1 MNGSALALFDLDGTI
16 TRRDTYVAYLLGFL
30 ARHPGR
36 LARVA
41 PFARALGLYAAGRRD
56 EIWLKKAF
64 LHTALGGLELS
75 ELEAWTD
82 SFLDRLLE
90 RGLRPRALEVIGR
103 HRELGDRIL
112 LVTASLNFYAEPL
125 GRRLGFDEVLCTR
138 AAVDDTGRLTGDL
151 DGGNCYGANKL
162 RRLQAYL
169 RDDALGRPATFY
181 TDHQADLPLL
191 QFVER
196 PIVVSPTRR
205 MRRTATRLGIAI
217 QDWG

>member
-1 MNGSALALFDLDGTI
+1 MNHGAIALFDLDGTI
-16 TRRDTYVAYLLGFL
+16 TRRDTYLAYLLGFL

-36 LARVA
+36 LARAA
-41 PFARALGLYAAGRRD
+41 PLAGALSLYAAGQRD
-56 EIWLKKAF
+56 NTWLKTTF
-64 LHTALGGLELS
+64 LHAILGGLELS
-75 ELEAWTD
+75 ALEAWTE

-90 RGLRPRALEVIGR
+90 RGLRPRALDVIGR
-103 HRELGDRIL
+103 HRVAGDRIL

-138 AAVDDTGRLTGDL
+138 AAVDGSGLLTGKL

-162 RRLQAYL
+162 RRVQAYL
-169 RDDALGRPATFY
+169 REDVSGRPATFY

-217 QDWG
+217 EDWG